1 MRRRHLVVLVS
12 AVTLLT
18 IVFVAA
24 VTIGVGVGTDAGRE
38 QIRGLIETQ
47 LRSRIHGK
55 LLIGKVS
62 GGLLTGFS
70 LDTFAIRDL
79 EDSLLVSTGKVSLD
93 YNPRDLMDK
102 RLLLRNVKVEH
113 PIIRLRQYAKGDWN
127 FQRIFRSSPSSGPDV
142 PGRSFGDFVVLD
154 SVKVKDGTFLLE
166 RPWEPDDTLSGAK
179 RDSAIRVNVA
189 NPNREIRYNTDG
201 MTHTHRWS
209 HLTADLPH
217 MRIADP
223 DSTEKFGQLFEVA
236 SLHVDELEPP
246 FLIRNTR
253 MTVRKL

>member
-12 AVTLLT
+12 AVTFLT

-79 EDSLLVSTGKVSLD
+79 EDSLLVSTGKISLEYD
-93 YNPRDLMDK
+93 PRDLMDR
-102 RLLLRNVKVEH
+102 RLLLKNVTGEH
-113 PIIRLRQYAKGDWN
+113 PLIRLWQHQKGDWN
-127 FQRIFRSSPSSGPDV
+127 FQRICRRSGPSTPDV
-142 PGRSFGDFVVLD
+142 PGRS
-154 SVKVKDGTFLLE
+154 
-166 RPWEPDDTLSGAK
+166 
-179 RDSAIRVNVA
+179 
-189 NPNREIRYNTDG
+189 
-201 MTHTHRWS
+201 
-209 HLTADLPH
+209 
-217 MRIADP
+217 
-223 DSTEKFGQLFEVA
+223 
-236 SLHVDELEPP
+236 
-246 FLIRNTR
+246 
-253 MTVRKL
+253 